1 MVDSLVD
8 KALVG
13 WDTMSLTETW
23 DFTVVLWDENIL
35 QAAQNRVKSLTES
48 WKFDDSFG
56 SELLAIMKT
65 TPVQKVTDSQ
75 MSSYVNHSLLPMIQD
90 WRIQTIDSVKIIDR
104 VDTTIYV
111 EVIMTLWTF
120 SGTIVVE
127 VTNFIS

>member
-35 QAAQNRVKSLTES
+35 QAAQNRVKSLVES

-75 MSSYVNHSLLPMIQD
+75 MNSYISHALLPLIQD

-104 VDTTIYV
+104 IDTTLYV